1 MYSSVAR
8 LNKMSF
14 DSACKISILSGRGL
28 KNDGTSYLGDEVEKA
43 LSGRVFFKNDLLPWT
58 IIYCIINNIKL

>member
-14 DSACKISILSGRGL
+14 DSACKMSILSGCGL
-28 KNDGTSYLGDEVEKA
+28 KKEGKCEEEVVEKS
-43 LSGRVFFKNDLLPWT
+43 LKGRVF
-58 IIYCIINNIKL
+58 